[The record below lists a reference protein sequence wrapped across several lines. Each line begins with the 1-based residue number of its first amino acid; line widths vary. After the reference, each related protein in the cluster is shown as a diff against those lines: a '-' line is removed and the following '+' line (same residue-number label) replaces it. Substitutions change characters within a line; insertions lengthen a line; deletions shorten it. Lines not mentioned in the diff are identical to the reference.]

1 VVSPGASGGYRRAM
15 AARQMRSTVA
25 ALLVAGALLLVACGG
40 SSKGGGVSH
49 AGFVAKADAV
59 CQSIARESKPTNDA
73 IQALINSSGS
83 FTSRL
88 KKSPPLLRKTL
99 ALQTSKVKRIERL
112 QRPKGDEAR
121 IAQIVAAGKAEL
133 GDLRK
138 AIPIAVRGDL
148 ADFIDFATDET
159 GHRGKVEQLGV
170 DYGIRDDCFTLPVT
184 LG

>member
-1 VVSPGASGGYRRAM
+1 MAVRRPLRPIL
-15 AARQMRSTVA
+15 AAVLVA
-25 ALLVAGALLLVACGG
+25 AAPALAACGG
-40 SSKGGGVSH
+40 SSGAGGVSH
-49 AGFVAKADAV
+49 ADFVSKADAV
-59 CQSIARESKPTNDA
+59 CQQIARESKPTNA
-73 IQALINSSGS
+73 ALQALIDSSGS

-112 QRPKGDEAR
+112 ERPKGDTAKIAALLAAAR
-121 IAQIVAAGKAEL
+121 AEL
-133 GDLRK
+133 GDLRR

-148 ADFIDFATDET
+148 ADFIDFATDAT

>member
-1 VVSPGASGGYRRAM
+1 MFATHPDRRL
-15 AARQMRSTVA
+15 RSLLG
-25 ALLVAGALLLVACGG
+25 ALLVAAALIVGACGG
-40 SSKGGGVSH
+40 SSKGTGVSH
-49 AGFVAKADAV
+49 ADFVTKADAV
-59 CQSIARESKPTNDA
+59 CQSIARESKSTDDA
-73 IQALINSSGS
+73 IQALIDSSGS

-99 ALQTSKVKRIERL
+99 ALQTSKVQRIEGL

-121 IAQIVAAGKAEL
+121 IAQLVAAGRAEL

-138 AIPIAVRGDL
+138 AIPIAERGDL
-148 ADFIDFATDET
+148 ADFIDFATDAT
-159 GHRGKVEQLGV
+159 GHRGRVEQLGV